1 MRKRLLSLGLIM
13 VLCFSLTGCKSSDY
27 KKAVELQN
35 SGDYAGALELFKGI
49 GDDYKDVSDRATEC
63 QSFIDSITAFDEAKS
78 LLDDKNA
85 ELDKAISEANDLV
98 NGENTALD
106 ESLRSL
112 LETKISETKA
122 IKITA
127 PTMANTTDYSDAL
140 KSLNEAYTAFN
151 NSVKQYELVNNP
163 AESYVIKCLE
173 KVEHVIGISAVTEDN
188 DPNGHLGKAGG
199 YTATVYFTCDWVNQA
214 NVIGNTIID
223 KGTDGGGAIEVYANV
238 EDAESRDSYL
248 AGFDGGVL
256 ASGSHTVVGT
266 CVVRTSDELAASKQ
280 KELEAAVIGALTKLE

>member
-1 MRKRLLSLGLIM
+1 M
-13 VLCFSLTGCKSSDY
+13 
-27 KKAVELQN
+27 
-35 SGDYAGALELFKGI
+35 
-49 GDDYKDVSDRATEC
+49 
-63 QSFIDSITAFDEAKS
+63 
-78 LLDDKNA
+78 
-85 ELDKAISEANDLV
+85 
-98 NGENTALD
+98 D
-106 ESLRSL
+106 ESLRSS
-112 LETKISETKA
+112 LETKILETKA
-122 IKITA
+122 VKITA
-127 PTMANTTDYSDAL
+127 PTMAETVKEIDTQTTEMNTTDYSDAL

-151 NSVKQYELVNNP
+151 NSVKRYELVNNP

-173 KVEHVIGISAVTEDN
+173 KVEHVTGISAVTEDN

-214 NVIGNTIID
+214 NVIGDTIID